1 MSRKSRRGGCAGKKG
16 HGAAE
21 TSAQAQTAGIGVV
34 KAEAFAGGQTQG
46 FAVLM
51 RPEILAVK
59 IEVGLFG
66 DVPDIAESGVQAVVG
81 GTAVIGGLASEG
93 VAQIGVV
100 VVVVQAA
107 RATAASA

>member
-1 MSRKSRRGGCAGKKG
+1 MSRTSRRGGCAGKKG

-21 TSAQAQTAGIGVV
+21 TSAQAQTAGI
-34 KAEAFAGGQTQG
+34 GQTQG